1 MSLTDV
7 LELNKSELF
16 AKIRNGLPIVPQT
29 QNLLDCKDDLL
40 YAWNSNDSC
49 LLVTNWRVAL
59 LEPEPKRAK
68 VGYQTLIPSNT
79 VGLHVDRVLVSNEG
93 SLVALS
99 GPQGVAILEVPRR
112 SGADGN
118 FMDGK
123 SKITCRTYSLDALLF
138 QNNPQLEVRQLR
150 WHPDSVS
157 DSTLLVLLSNN
168 TIRVYNHTKLRHVWK
183 VGPHTVKTGA
193 NTSLSDF
200 GEISVDFDIAPA
212 VKSRGTDNKNET
224 STTTLS
230 ATSSSNQ
237 SNKTLAAAKA
247 NKEKVEWPI
256 VILREN
262 GNIYI
267 LLAGIDSEM
276 TRLQGPITIS
286 PQTSAN
292 YGLESCAL
300 LIIPSLPPTVII
312 AESTGK
318 LHHALLLEAETT
330 ERSFSEVDDCLLIEP
345 SEWTL
350 HVTETVELELG
361 LSGSGTA
368 NGTGDTYSCPIHL
381 KRDLINEMRYFAYH
395 NAGLHIITINFISEL
410 QRFLDS
416 EAEDN
421 QLVLSTPSSAEY
433 ILCTKFDSSDRTN
446 AVFGIALLQMP
457 AGLVLLLSSGQVI
470 SLKLVIDAQLL
481 ITPKDQ
487 MLRKATDAALEQQGM
502 GPSFVETI
510 KALLQRSVSQPILA
524 DKLASPSAHERY
536 ELLNQAI
543 EVLRSQYLKRHELVR
558 AEFAKRINCI
568 KLQKQQQLEEIKN
581 LEKEREVISERAHK
595 LAERFEEISDNQ
607 DLLVRRCQKLMQEA
621 NTTLPNNVVAERE
634 FAIEVAR
641 INKATKSLVAALDT
655 ARKTSNKQRYHI
667 AKSQECGKVKT
678 YELPEKQ
685 HRTITEILTQ
695 LSSEIDRQITD
706 VKRINK
712 ILGT

>member
-7 LELNKSELF
+7 FELNKSELF
-16 AKIRNGLPIVPQT
+16 AKIRNGLPIVPRT

-40 YAWNSNDSC
+40 YGWDSNDSC

-68 VGYQTLIPSNT
+68 VGFQTLIPSNT

-99 GPQGVAILEVPRR
+99 GPKGVSILEVPRR
-112 SGADGN
+112 SGPDGN

-123 SKITCRTYSLDALLF
+123 PKITCRTYSLDALLL
-138 QNNPQLEVRQLR
+138 QNNPQLEIRQLR
-150 WHPDSVS
+150 WHPDAVS

-212 VKSRGTDNKNET
+212 IKSREAD
-224 STTTLS
+224 TTLTHITTNS
-230 ATSSSNQ
+230 LNQ
-237 SNKTLAAAKA
+237 SNKTLAAAKKEA
-247 NKEKVEWPI
+247 KKEKVEWPI

-286 PQTSAN
+286 PQTNAN

-330 ERSFSEVDDCLLIEP
+330 ERSFSEVDECLLIEP

-361 LSGSGTA
+361 LSAGTA
-368 NGTGDTYSCPIHL
+368 NGTGEVYSCPIHL
-381 KRDLINEMRYFAYH
+381 KRDLVNEMRYFACH

-416 EAEDN
+416 EVEDN

-446 AVFGIALLQMP
+446 AVFGISLLQMP

-481 ITPKDQ
+481 VTQKDQ
-487 MLRKATDAALEQQGM
+487 MLRTAKDAALEQQGM

-524 DKLASPSAHERY
+524 DKLATPSAHERY

-568 KLQKQQQLEEIKN
+568 KLQKKQQLEEIKS
-581 LEKEREVISERAHK
+581 LEKEREIISERAHK
-595 LAERFEEISDNQ
+595 LAERFEEISDYQ
-607 DLLVRRCQKLMQEA
+607 DLLVRRCQRLMQEA
-621 NTTLPNNVVAERE
+621 NTKLPNNVVAERE
-634 FAIEVAR
+634 FAVEVVR
-641 INKATKSLVAALDT
+641 INKATKTMAAALDT
-655 ARKTSNKQRYHI
+655 AKKTSNKQRYHI
-667 AKSQECGKVKT
+667 AKSQENGKVKT

-712 ILGT
+712 IVGT

>member
-7 LELNKSELF
+7 LELNKTELF
-16 AKIRNGLPIVPQT
+16 AKLRNGLPIVPQT

-40 YAWNSNDSC
+40 YAWNSSDSC

-59 LEPEPKRAK
+59 LQTEPKSAK
-68 VGYQTLIPSNT
+68 VSYQTLIPSNSI
-79 VGLHVDRVLVSNEG
+79 GLNVDRVVVSHEG

-99 GPQGVAILEVPRR
+99 GPRGVTILDVPRR
-112 SGADGN
+112 SGPDGC

-123 SKITCRTYSLDALLF
+123 PQITCRTYNLDALLF

-168 TIRVYNHTKLRHVWK
+168 TMRVYNHAKLRHVWK

-200 GEISVDFDIAPA
+200 GETSVDFDIAPA
-212 VKSRGTDNKNET
+212 VKSSANDEPSTSL
-224 STTTLS
+224 STTH
-230 ATSSSNQ
+230 
-237 SNKTLAAAKA
+237 NKTQSAAKTS
-247 NKEKVEWPI
+247 KEKVEWPI

-262 GNIYI
+262 GNIYMMP
-267 LLAGIDSEM
+267 AGIDSEI
-276 TRLQGPITIS
+276 TRLQGPITIT

-318 LHHALLLEAETT
+318 LHHALLLESETK
-330 ERSFSEVDDCLLIEP
+330 EHSFSDVDECLIIEP

-361 LSGSGTA
+361 LSSGSA
-368 NGTGDTYSCPIHL
+368 NDTNGAYSCPIHL

-395 NAGLHIITINFISEL
+395 NAGLHSITVNFISEL

-416 EAEDN
+416 EAEDD

-433 ILCTKFDSSDRTN
+433 ILCTKFDSSDRVN
-446 AVFGIALLQMP
+446 AVFGIALMQMP

-470 SLKLVIDAQLL
+470 SLKLVIDSQLL
-481 ITPKDQ
+481 VTTKQ
-487 MLRKATDAALEQQGM
+487 QLQRTATDDVLGQQGE
-502 GPSFVETI
+502 GPSFTDTI
-510 KALLQRSVSQPILA
+510 KALLMRSVSQPILA
-524 DKLASPSAHERY
+524 DKMASSSAHERY

-558 AEFAKRINCI
+558 VEFAKRINCI
-568 KLQKQQQLEEIKN
+568 KLQKQQQLQEIKS
-581 LEKEREVISERAHK
+581 LEKEREIISERAHK

-607 DLLVRRCQKLMQEA
+607 EILMRRCQKLMQDA
-621 NTTLPNNVVAERE
+621 NAVLPNSVLAERE
-634 FAIEVAR
+634 FALEVAR
-641 INKATKSLVAALDT
+641 INKATKSMAAALDT
-655 ARKTSNKQRYHI
+655 AKNTFNKQRYHI
-667 AKSQECGKVKT
+667 AKSQEMAKNNV

-685 HRTITEILTQ
+685 RRTITEILTQ

-712 ILGT
+712 IIGL

>member
-1 MSLTDV
+1 MALTDV
-7 LELNKSELF
+7 LELNKTELF

-40 YAWNSNDSC
+40 YAWDSNESC
-49 LLVTNWRVAL
+49 LLVTNWRVASQL
-59 LEPEPKRAK
+59 QSESKNAK
-68 VGYQTLIPSNT
+68 LGGCSYQTLIPSNT
-79 VGLHVDRVLVSNEG
+79 IGLYIDRIVVSNEG

-99 GPQGVAILEVPRR
+99 GPQGVSILEVPRR
-112 SGADGN
+112 SGPDGN

-123 SKITCRTYSLDALLF
+123 LKITCRTYTLDALLF
-138 QNNPQLEVRQLR
+138 QNNVQLEIRQVR

-157 DSTLLVLLSNN
+157 DSTLMVLLSNN

-183 VGPHTVKTGA
+183 VGPQMLKTGA

-200 GEISVDFDIAPA
+200 GELSVDFDVAPA
-212 VKSRGTDNKNET
+212 VKSRNET
-224 STTTLS
+224 GNVL
-230 ATSSSNQ
+230 SSSSIVNQ

-247 NKEKVEWPI
+247 KKERVEWPI

-267 LLAGIDSEM
+267 LLAGIDSDA

-330 ERSFSEVDDCLLIEP
+330 ERSINEVDDGLIIEP

-361 LSGSGTA
+361 LSSAA
-368 NGTGDTYSCPIHL
+368 NVASEIYNCPMYL
-381 KRDLINEMRYFAYH
+381 KRDLINETRYFAYH
-395 NAGLHIITINFISEL
+395 NAGLHIVTVNFIAEL

-416 EAEDN
+416 DAADN
-421 QLVLSTPSSAEY
+421 QLALSTPSSAEY
-433 ILCTKFDSSDRTN
+433 ILCTKFDSSDRIN

-457 AGLVLLLSSGQVI
+457 AGLILLLSSGQVI

-481 ITPKDQ
+481 IAPKDQ
-487 MLRKATDAALEQQGM
+487 ALRRAADAAMEQQGM

-524 DKLASPSAHERY
+524 NKLTTSSAHERY

-568 KLQKQQQLEEIKN
+568 KLQKKQQLEEIKS
-581 LEKEREVISERAHK
+581 LEQEREIISERAHK

-607 DLLVRRCQKLMQEA
+607 ELLVRRCQKLMQEA

-634 FAIEVAR
+634 FTLEVAR
-641 INKATKSLVAALDT
+641 INKATKSLAAALD
-655 ARKTSNKQRYHI
+655 AAKKTSNKQRYHI
-667 AKSQECGKVKT
+667 AKSQESGNSNP

-685 HRTITEILTQ
+685 QRTITEILTQ

-706 VKRINK
+706 VKRMNK
-712 ILGT
+712 IVGT

>member
-1 MSLTDV
+1 MALTDV
-7 LELNKSELF
+7 LELNKTELF
-16 AKIRNGLPIVPQT
+16 TKIRNGLPIVPQT

-40 YAWNSNDSC
+40 YAWDSNESS
-49 LLVTNWRVAL
+49 LLVTNWRVAQL
-59 LEPEPKRAK
+59 QPESKSAGK
-68 VGYQTLIPSNT
+68 QLVSYQTLIPSNT
-79 VGLHVDRVLVSNEG
+79 VGLYVDRVVVSNEG

-99 GPQGVAILEVPRR
+99 GPQGVSILEVPRR
-112 SGADGN
+112 SGPNGN

-123 SKITCRTYSLDALLF
+123 AKITCRTYSLDALLF
-138 QNNPQLEVRQLR
+138 QNNPQLEVRQVR

-157 DSTLLVLLSNN
+157 DSTLLVLFSNN

-200 GEISVDFDIAPA
+200 GELSVDFDIAPA
-212 VKSRGTDNKNET
+212 VKSRNEASNVL
-224 STTTLS
+224 STTTNSL
-230 ATSSSNQ
+230 NQ

-247 NKEKVEWPI
+247 KKERVEWPI

-267 LLAGIDSEM
+267 LLAGIDSEV

-330 ERSFSEVDDCLLIEP
+330 EHYLNEVDDGLLIEP

-361 LSGSGTA
+361 LSSSAA
-368 NGTGDTYSCPIHL
+368 NGTGDIYNCPIYL

-395 NAGLHIITINFISEL
+395 NAGLHIITVNFIAEL

-416 EAEDN
+416 EAADN
-421 QLVLSTPSSAEY
+421 QLALASASSAEY
-433 ILCTKFDSSDRTN
+433 ILCTKFDSSDRIN

-481 ITPKDQ
+481 MTPKDQ
-487 MLRKATDAALEQQGM
+487 TLRKVTDAGLEQQGM
-502 GPSFVETI
+502 GPSFVDTI
-510 KALLQRSVSQPILA
+510 KGLLQRSVSQPILA
-524 DKLASPSAHERY
+524 NKLNASSAHERY
-536 ELLNQAI
+536 ELLNQSI

-568 KLQKQQQLEEIKN
+568 KLQKKQQLEEIKS
-581 LEKEREVISERAHK
+581 LEHEREIISERAHK

-607 DLLVRRCQKLMQEA
+607 ELLVRRCQKLMQEA

-634 FAIEVAR
+634 FTLEVAR
-641 INKATKSLVAALDT
+641 INKATKSLAAALDT
-655 ARKTSNKQRYHI
+655 AKKTSNKQRYHI
-667 AKSQECGKVKT
+667 GKSQESGKSNT

-685 HRTITEILTQ
+685 QRTITDVLTQ
-695 LSSEIDRQITD
+695 LSSEIDRQIAD
-706 VKRINK
+706 IKRMNK
-712 ILGT
+712 IVGT

>member
-7 LELNKSELF
+7 LEVNKTELF

-40 YAWNSNDSC
+40 YVWDSNDSC
-49 LLVTNWRVAL
+49 LLVTNWRAAS
-59 LEPEPKRAK
+59 LEQEPKRAS
-68 VGYQTLIPSNT
+68 VGFQTLIPSNT
-79 VGLHVDRVLVSNEG
+79 VGVHVDRILVSNEG

-99 GPQGVAILEVPRR
+99 GPKGVFILEVPRR
-112 SGADGN
+112 SGPDGS
-118 FMDGK
+118 FMNGK
-123 SKITCRTYSLDALLF
+123 QNITCRSYSLDPLLF
-138 QNNPQLEVRQLR
+138 QNNPHLEVRQLR
-150 WHPDSVS
+150 WHPASVS

-183 VGPHTVKTGA
+183 VGPLPTKSSG
-193 NTSLSDF
+193 NTSLNDF

-212 VKSRGTDNKNET
+212 VARSTANKEPNASITGT
-224 STTTLS
+224 SILGQS
-230 ATSSSNQ
+230 Q
-237 SNKTLAAAKA
+237 SNKTLAAAKS
-247 NKEKVEWPI
+247 KQEKVEWPI

-267 LLAGIDSEM
+267 MLTGIDSEL
-276 TRLQGPITIS
+276 TRLQGPITIT

-292 YGLESCAL
+292 YGLESCSL

-312 AESTGK
+312 AESIGK
-318 LHHALLLEAETT
+318 IHHALLLESEKT
-330 ERSFSEVDDCLLIEP
+330 ENSFNDLDGDLIVEP

-361 LSGSGTA
+361 LSAGSGNA
-368 NGTGDTYSCPIHL
+368 AGGEYKCPIHL

-395 NAGLHIITINFISEL
+395 NAGLHIVTVNFISEL

-446 AVFGIALLQMP
+446 AVYGIALLQMP

-470 SLKLVIDAQLL
+470 SLKLVIDVQLL
-481 ITPKDQ
+481 VTTKDNAQ
-487 MLRKATDAALEQQGM
+487 RRATDAVVDQQGAT
-502 GPSFVETI
+502 PSFVEAI

-524 DKLASPSAHERY
+524 DKLASPTAHERY

-543 EVLRSQYLKRHELVR
+543 EVLRSQYLQRHELVR
-558 AEFAKRINCI
+558 TEFAKRINCI
-568 KLQKQQQLEEIKN
+568 KLQKKQQLEEIVS
-581 LEKEREVISERAHK
+581 LENEREIISERAHK

-607 DLLVRRCQKLMQEA
+607 ELLVRRCQKLMQEA
-621 NTTLPNNVVAERE
+621 NATLPNNVVADRE
-634 FAIEVAR
+634 FAQEVAR
-641 INKATKSLVAALDT
+641 INKATKTMAANLDT
-655 ARKTSNKQRYHI
+655 AKKTMNKQRYHI
-667 AKSQECGKVKT
+667 GKSQESGKNQT
-678 YELPEKQ
+678 YELPDKQ
-685 HRTITEILTQ
+685 RRTIIDILTQ
-695 LSSEIDRQITD
+695 LSHEIDRQITD

-712 ILGT
+712 IMGI

>member
-1 MSLTDV
+1 
-7 LELNKSELF
+7 
-16 AKIRNGLPIVPQT
+16 
-29 QNLLDCKDDLL
+29 
-40 YAWNSNDSC
+40 
-49 LLVTNWRVAL
+49 
-59 LEPEPKRAK
+59 
-68 VGYQTLIPSNT
+68 
-79 VGLHVDRVLVSNEG
+79 
-93 SLVALS
+93 
-99 GPQGVAILEVPRR
+99 
-112 SGADGN
+112 
-118 FMDGK
+118 MDGK

-212 VKSRGTDNKNET
+212 VKSREADTT
-224 STTTLS
+224 LTQSTTNSL
-230 ATSSSNQ
+230 NQ
-237 SNKTLAAAKA
+237 SNKTLGAAKA
-247 NKEKVEWPI
+247 KKEKVEWPI

-267 LLAGIDSEM
+267 MLSGIDSEM

-330 ERSFSEVDDCLLIEP
+330 ERSFSEVDECLLIEP

-361 LSGSGTA
+361 LSAGTT
-368 NGTGDTYSCPIHL
+368 NGTGEAYSCPIHL

-416 EAEDN
+416 QVEDN
-421 QLVLSTPSSAEY
+421 QLVLSNPSSAEY
-433 ILCTKFDSSDRTN
+433 ILCTKFDSSDRIN

-470 SLKLVIDAQLL
+470 SLKLIIDAQLL

-487 MLRKATDAALEQQGM
+487 MVRAINDAALDQQGM

-510 KALLQRSVSQPILA
+510 KAMLQRSVSQPILA

-568 KLQKQQQLEEIKN
+568 KLQKKQQLEEIKS
-581 LEKEREVISERAHK
+581 LEKEREIISERAHK

-607 DLLVRRCQKLMQEA
+607 DILVRRCQKLMQEA

-634 FAIEVAR
+634 FALEVAR
-641 INKATKSLVAALDT
+641 INKATKSLAAALDT
-655 ARKTSNKQRYHI
+655 AKKTSNKQRYHI
-667 AKSQECGKVKT
+667 AKSQENGKVKT

-712 ILGT
+712 IVGT